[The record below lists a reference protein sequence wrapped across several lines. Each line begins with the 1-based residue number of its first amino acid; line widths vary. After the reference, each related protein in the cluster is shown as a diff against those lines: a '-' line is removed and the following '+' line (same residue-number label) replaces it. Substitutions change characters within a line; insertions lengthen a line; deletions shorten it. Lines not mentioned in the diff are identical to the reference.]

1 MSQLELPDLL
11 TCPCSSN
18 NTLEQKQEDSVDLFV
33 DGSQSSQPNQTQV
46 NNLEDDANRDTE
58 TTSNVSM
65 WANVGIVVGAYL
77 LYKIMRNWR

>member
-11 TCPCSSN
+11 TCSCASN
-18 NTLEQKQEDSVDLFV
+18 NILEQKQDDSVDLLV
-33 DGSQSSQPNQTQV
+33 DGSQSSQSSQPNQTQI
-46 NNLEDDANRDTE
+46 NKLDTG

-65 WANVGIVVGAYL
+65 WGNVGIVVGAYL

>member
-11 TCPCSSN
+11 TCSCASN
-18 NTLEQKQEDSVDLFV
+18 NILEQKQDDSVDLFV

-46 NNLEDDANRDTE
+46 NKLDDSNRDTG

-65 WANVGIVVGAYL
+65 WTNVGIVVGAYL

>member
-11 TCPCSSN
+11 TCSCASN
-18 NTLEQKQEDSVDLFV
+18 NILEQKQDDSVDLFV
-33 DGSQSSQPNQTQV
+33 DGSQSSQPNQTQI
-46 NNLEDDANRDTE
+46 NKLDTG

-65 WANVGIVVGAYL
+65 WGNVGIVVGAYL